1 MQPVGYLHK
10 ADVIQ
15 QLIGG
20 VSAVVV
26 RPREAQCPLV
36 LLAIKDDMNEL
47 VASFDQSSMGVR
59 GDDSTTCKIS
69 SVNSQ
74 GTDLALVRIDDKK
87 ETYSDCNRY
96 EDESMQPRP
105 ADWAR
110 ILEAATQ
117 RRTEVLTPENLENM
131 WTKGRNYKK
140 KESKHVK
147 AGFQESIPKGSLT
160 TNSVL
165 MGEFWK

>member
-1 MQPVGYLHK
+1 
-10 ADVIQ
+10 
-15 QLIGG
+15 
-20 VSAVVV
+20 
-26 RPREAQCPLV
+26 
-36 LLAIKDDMNEL
+36 
-47 VASFDQSSMGVR
+47 MGVR

-74 GTDLALVRIDDKK
+74 GTDLALVKIDDQE

-117 RRTEVLTPENLENM
+117 RRTEVLAPENLESM

-140 KESKHVK
+140 EGEQTCKSGISRIYSK
-147 AGFQESIPKGSLT
+147 GFFDNEFCID
-160 TNSVL
+160 
-165 MGEFWK
+165 GEFWK